1 MTGANELLSGTQT
14 QMPHRAGGV
23 RIQAL
28 YRGVPRSPRS
38 WPHGTLTQYCQ
49 NFLFFKKSS
58 DSHCS
63 YEISRFLKIAFKMLS
78 TAEFNP
84 LAANL

>member
-1 MTGANELLSGTQT
+1 MILPLPLLNSDPLQYSSLENPRDRGAWWTAVYGVAQS
-14 QMPHRAGGV
+14 RAQLK
-23 RIQAL
+23 R
-28 YRGVPRSPRS
+28 
-38 WPHGTLTQYCQ
+38 Q